1 MPPFM
6 KNKVLAGTLMLTVL
20 VVPAAAEPAI
30 WHLMDEDS
38 DIYIFGTVHILRPEM
53 EWQSPEMAA
62 AFANADTIWF
72 EAPAVDPD
80 AQLET
85 IQLITRY
92 GLNEPGNP
100 LSAQLSE
107 EAQALLEEIVSG
119 LGIGAGTL
127 EGMRP
132 WLAAM
137 TMSLSYIQSQGYDPT
152 SGVDYVLWQEAS
164 ADGKDIAYFETLE
177 QQVRFLADLPS
188 EIEVAYLE
196 QMLRDFEDAGDQ
208 LDRLVTAWES
218 GDIATIDAV
227 MNGETR
233 EAAPEVHETLLVGR
247 NRNWIQTIKETLEGS
262 GSHFMAVGAAHIAGP
277 QGVVEL
283 LRAEGFEIAGP

>member
-6 KNKVLAGTLMLTVL
+6 KNKFLACTLMLTVL
-20 VVPAAAEPAI
+20 VVPAAADPAI
-30 WHLMDEDS
+30 WHLVDEDS
-38 DIYIFGTVHILRPEM
+38 DIYIFGTVHILPPEM

-72 EAPAVDPD
+72 EAPAVDPN
-80 AQLET
+80 AQTET
-85 IQLITRY
+85 IQLVTRY

-100 LSAQLSE
+100 LSAQISE
-107 EAQALLEEIVSG
+107 EARALLEEIVAG
-119 LGIGAGTL
+119 LGIGAANL

-164 ADGKDIAYFETLE
+164 ATGKDIAYFETLE

-196 QMLRDFEDAGDQ
+196 QMLRDFEGAGEE
-208 LDRLVTAWES
+208 LDRLVTAWET

-233 EAAPEVHETLLVGR
+233 EAAPELHEILLVGR
-247 NRNWIQTIKETLEGS
+247 NRNWIQTIKETLAGS

>member
-6 KNKVLAGTLMLTVL
+6 KNKFLACTLMLTVL

-38 DIYIFGTVHILRPEM
+38 DIYIFGTVHILPPEM

-72 EAPAVDPD
+72 EAPALDPD

-92 GLNEPGNP
+92 GMNEPGNS
-100 LSAQLSE
+100 LSDQLSE
-107 EAQALLEEIVSG
+107 EARALLEEIVSG
-119 LGIGAGTL
+119 LGIGAGNL

-137 TMSLSYIQSQGYDPT
+137 TVSLSYIQSQGYDPT

-164 ADGKDIAYFETLE
+164 AAGKDIAYFETLE

-196 QMLRDFEDAGDQ
+196 QMLRDFEGAGDE
-208 LDRLVTAWES
+208 LDRLVTAWET

-233 EAAPEVHETLLVGR
+233 EAAPELHETLLVGR
-247 NRNWIQTIKETLEGS
+247 NRNWIQTIEETLEGS